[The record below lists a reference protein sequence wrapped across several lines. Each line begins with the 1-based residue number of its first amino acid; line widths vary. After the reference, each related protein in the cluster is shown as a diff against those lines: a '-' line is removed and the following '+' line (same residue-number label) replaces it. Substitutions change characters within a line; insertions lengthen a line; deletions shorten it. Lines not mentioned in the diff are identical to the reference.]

1 MLKRILLL
9 TQLSLLSLLAVLPN
23 LSAQG
28 GRGGKPSQALR
39 QVAEQQRK
47 LMEEHERNVE
57 RSMGRSSISSGAS
70 SGSGA
75 APVFAPDTDEMDE
88 ALIRFAAER
97 ANGFKISDWKGEELY
112 SLASLYQTGEQ
123 FASARDAYRAYLSE
137 NPGSRTAPSAR
148 VGLVRA
154 LIETERLEEAEK
166 LLAGMELTFVEG
178 PSVTFARIGLHK
190 DLAMAMRDRG
200 IYERAAELAKRGYL
214 LADVFALSRR
224 AGPNLIETAERNQI
238 IMAALAV
245 ASYERAGRKKEA
257 ADLNK
262 LALDFDFNRQPE
274 LRSVYENE
282 LAAARLIGTL
292 APELDVSRWIEGK
305 QGEPKSLSELR
316 GKVVLLDFWAMW
328 CGPCVVAFPRLR
340 EFQSK
345 YADRGLEII
354 GVTKLYGRSDTE
366 ESLARE
372 QEFKSLQ
379 NYKAKHQL
387 TYPFAVGKMD
397 DVTNEERYGLAGM
410 PTIILIDRRGVV
422 RHVKRGVGEYR
433 KLERRIEKLIGEK

>member
-9 TQLSLLSLLAVLPN
+9 TQLSLLSLFAAAPGLR
-23 LSAQG
+23 AQG
-28 GRGGKPSQALR
+28 GQGGKPSQALR
-39 QVAEQQRK
+39 QVVEQQRK

-57 RSMGRSSISSGAS
+57 RSMERLSSS
-70 SGSGA
+70 SGSDA
-75 APVFAPDTDEMDE
+75 APVFAPDPDEMDE
-88 ALIRFAAER
+88 ALIKFAAQC
-97 ANGFKISDWKGEELY
+97 AAGFKIGDWKGEELY
-112 SLASLYQTGEQ
+112 ALASLYQIGER

-137 NPGSRTAPSAR
+137 NPRSRTAPSAR
-148 VGLVRA
+148 VGLIRA
-154 LIETERLEEAEK
+154 LIETEQLEEAWK
-166 LLAGMELTFVEG
+166 RLAEMELTFVEG
-178 PSVTFARIGLHK
+178 PSVVLARIGLRK
-190 DLAMAMRDRG
+190 DLAMALRDRG
-200 IYERAAELAKRGYL
+200 VYERAAELAKRGYL
-214 LADVFALSRR
+214 LADMFTQSRR
-224 AGPNLIETAERNQI
+224 VGPNLIETVERNQI

-257 ADLNK
+257 ADLNRV
-262 LALDFDFNRQPE
+262 ALDFDFNRQPE
-274 LRSVYENE
+274 LRAVYENE
-282 LAAARLIGTL
+282 LAAARLIGTP
-292 APELDVSRWIEGK
+292 APELEVSRWIEGK
-305 QGEPKSLSELR
+305 QGAPKGLSELR
-316 GKVVLLDFWAMW
+316 GKVALLDFWAMW

-397 DVTNEERYGLAGM
+397 DVTNEERYGLAGI
-410 PTIILIDRRGVV
+410 PTIILIDRSGVV
-422 RHVKRGVGEYR
+422 RHVKRGVGDYR
-433 KLERRIEKLIGEK
+433 KLEKQIEKLIGEK